1 MRRLQKRLRRRRF
14 YRRWAVSLSLPPCKK
29 VTLIFFAEEIDVNGD
44 DDEENDL
51 MNRLDYL
58 KLETIYNDYN
68 ILGGDGGL
76 DLKTFIAV
84 MTQENHLGKKSNPND
99 HRKMVRSLIDLF
111 RQIDVNND
119 KSLEWVEFTNHIIE
133 LGMVRKDRVFID
145 AIKNYQQSDIKDGK
159 HDTEIEHMYYLDKLK
174 HLLVMERDSKRFK
187 VYNSR
192 TGKWMMNVP
201 EK

>member
-1 MRRLQKRLRRRRF
+1 METTNVVQVWDEKAQKEADKAAKVKEQSCKIIS
-14 YRRWAVSLSLPPCKK
+14 YQYHYSL
-29 VTLIFFAEEIDVNGD
+29 EIDVNGD

-68 ILGGDGGL
+68 IIGGDKGL

-84 MTQENHLGKKSNPND
+84 MTQENHLGVKKESPEA
-99 HRKMVRSLIDLF
+99 HLRMIRSLVDLF

-119 KSLEWVEFTNHIIE
+119 KTLEWVEFTNHIIE

-145 AIKNYQQSDIKDGK
+145 AIKNY
-159 HDTEIEHMYYLDKLK
+159 
-174 HLLVMERDSKRFK
+174 
-187 VYNSR
+187 
-192 TGKWMMNVP
+192 
-201 EK
+201 

>member
-1 MRRLQKRLRRRRF
+1 MEPTNVVQVWDEKAQKE
-14 YRRWAVSLSLPPCKK
+14 ADKAAKIKEQSCKK
-29 VTLIFFAEEIDVNGD
+29 ILCHLSVEIDVNGD

-68 ILGGDGGL
+68 IIGGEKGL

-84 MTQENHLGKKSNPND
+84 MTQENHLGVKKESPEAH
-99 HRKMVRSLIDLF
+99 HRMIRSLVDLF

-119 KSLEWVEFTNHIIE
+119 KTLEWVEFTNHIIE

-145 AIKNYQQSDIKDGK
+145 AIKNY
-159 HDTEIEHMYYLDKLK
+159 
-174 HLLVMERDSKRFK
+174 
-187 VYNSR
+187 
-192 TGKWMMNVP
+192 
-201 EK
+201 